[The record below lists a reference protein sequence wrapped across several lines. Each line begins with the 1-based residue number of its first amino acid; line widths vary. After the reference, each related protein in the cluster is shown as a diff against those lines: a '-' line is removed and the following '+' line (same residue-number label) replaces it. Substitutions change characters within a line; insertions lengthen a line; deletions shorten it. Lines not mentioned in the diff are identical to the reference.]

1 MWSFVGLKSK
11 ALIIAVG
18 IAVAISVIA
27 GSYIKGRMDGRSIA
41 TAEYAAEKATWE
53 RLVSSQQKKHEVVV
67 AELKADF
74 QAQLDKYQEQI
85 AKLQD
90 NPKIVTRI
98 VNRYVPVET
107 ACTIPQGFVDLHNL
121 AASGSTLDGTP
132 QDASKPTEKTLADVG
147 TVVAENYYQCN
158 AVIDQLNALQQIV
171 NDFQRRQSEL
181 TK

>member
-18 IAVAISVIA
+18 VAVAISVIVGA
-27 GSYIKGRMDGRSIA
+27 YVKGRIDGRSIV
-41 TAEYAAEKATWE
+41 TAEYAAEKASWE
-53 RLVSSQQKKHEVVV
+53 RLIASQQKGHEVVV
-67 AELKADF
+67 AEIKADF
-74 QAQLDKYQEQI
+74 QSQLDKYQEQI
-85 AKLQD
+85 TKLQD

-121 AASGSTLDGTP
+121 SASGSTLEGDP
-132 QDASKPTEKTLADVG
+132 QNASKPTDKTLADVG
-147 TVVAENYYQCN
+147 AVVAENYYQCN
-158 AVIDQLNALQQIV
+158 AVIAQLNALQQIV

-181 TK
+181 IE